1 MFMSYADIMQEF
13 KKPLHYKI
21 DRAVEAIRQGFAVS
35 RHKQALAFSGGKD
48 STVLWHIIRS
58 NFPREAAEMEIIY
71 GNTGIEYPES
81 LRFAR
86 QLGSEWAAPGHFH
99 ETRPQKTA
107 EDGLKYAAQ
116 REVLEWLSESGRLA
130 EVLKIDGKLKST
142 RTLERKA
149 TPEMWE
155 DFRRRGLVWWKGTP
169 MSYWW
174 CVDQYGYPIL
184 GKAASLLNARR
195 INIDCFLTYSKSNSD
210 RDELIEYYDVLSQC
224 KFSQHCCK
232 LLKKEPSEKLQA
244 ELDVDVIF
252 KGLMASESQTR
263 KTNFSTRGYLFASH
277 RDHLGTDP
285 FYHCNPL
292 SIWTDADIWEYSEQ
306 YSCPQSELYK
316 MGYTDNK
323 GVWHGIQRNGCWGCA
338 TGILYNDNQLKMLR
352 HTHPRLWQALMN
364 HGMANELKKLYHTRS
379 RGIPTIIDVID
390 DPETLIERRPC
401 AFDDMENLIDSSGID
416 DIYDSE
422 A

>member
-21 DRAVEAIRQGFAVS
+21 DKAVEAIRLGFSVS

-58 NFPREAAEMEIIY
+58 RFPREAEKMEIIY

-81 LRFAR
+81 LKFAR

-99 ETRPQKTA
+99 ETRPEKTT

-116 REVLEWLSESGRLA
+116 REVLEWLSENGRLA
-130 EVLKIDGKLKST
+130 EVLKTDGKLKST

-155 DFRRRGLVWWKGTP
+155 NFRQRGLVWRKGTP

-184 GKAASLLNARR
+184 GKAASLLEARR
-195 INIDCFLTYSKSNSD
+195 INIDCFLMYSRSNSK
-210 RDELIEYYDVLSQC
+210 REELIEYYDVLSQC

-232 LLKKEPSEKLQA
+232 LLKKEPSEKMQA

-277 RDHLGTDP
+277 REHLGTDP

-292 SIWTDADIWEYSEQ
+292 SIWTDADIWEYTEQ
-306 YSCPQSELYK
+306 YSVPQSELYK

-323 GVWHGIQRNGCWGCA
+323 GIWHGIQRNGCWGCA

-352 HTHPRLWQALMN
+352 HTYPRLWQALMN
-364 HGMANELKKLYHTRS
+364 HGMANELKKLYQTRS
-379 RGIPTIIDVID
+379 KGIPTIIDVID
-390 DPETLIERRPC
+390 DPETLLERRPC
-401 AFDDMENLIDSSGID
+401 AFDDIENLIDGSGIN

-422 A
+422 V

>member
-21 DRAVEAIRQGFAVS
+21 NKAAEAIEQGFAVS
-35 RHKQALAFSGGKD
+35 RHKQALAFSDGKD

-58 NFPREAAEMEIIY
+58 HFPGEAANMEIIY

-86 QLGSEWAAPGHFH
+86 RLGNEWASPGRFH
-99 ETRPQKTA
+99 ETRLEKTA

-130 EVLKIDGKLKST
+130 EVLKNDGKLKST

-149 TPEMWE
+149 APEMWE
-155 DFRRRGLVWWKGTP
+155 DFRRRGLVWRKGTP

-184 GKAASLLNARR
+184 GKAASLLDARR

-210 RDELIEYYDVLSQC
+210 RDKLIEYYDVLSQC

-232 LLKKEPSEKLQA
+232 LLKKEPSEKMQA

-292 SIWTDADIWEYSEQ
+292 SIWTDADIWEYSER
-306 YSCPQSELYK
+306 YSVPQSDLYK

-338 TGILYNDNQLKMLR
+338 TGILYSDNQLKMLR

-401 AFDDMENLIDSSGID
+401 AFDDMDNLIDSSGID
-416 DIYDSE
+416 YIYDSE
-422 A
+422 V